1 MQGLGL
7 SPAIL
12 QKIYETNFLEL
23 IGERKKEQTASTK
36 RNRE

>member
-23 IGERKKEQTASTK
+23 IGERKKGRQP
-36 RNRE
+36 